1 MTASQND
8 RPDGERRPNLATLVS
23 SGSRPVGLRPLLLM
37 LALGLGAT
45 PGHAETISSALSRAY
60 LGNPDLN
67 QQRAGTRATDEN
79 VARAKSS
86 YRPTV
91 EGTAAVGFNHTELSL
106 GSSTTATNN
115 ATTSTAGN
123 GLGGA
128 GIGAVGGTGAASN
141 SAANS
146 LNANTFPS
154 QAQLTVTQNIFN
166 GNRSANGVRQA
177 ESQVM
182 GSRESTRNTEQ
193 NTLLNGAT
201 AYMNVLRDTAI
212 LELQKNN
219 ITVLEE
225 QLRQT
230 RDRFN
235 VGEVTRTDVAQSES
249 SLANAR
255 SQYFTAQANLQTSI
269 ANYRQVIGTEP
280 RRLEAARPIDSLL
293 PPTLDS
299 AIQVSFTEHP
309 SIQAAFHNVDVAQL
323 QVQINEAALYPTL
336 NIVGNV
342 QAANQYQGYPNGKLF
357 NGSIL
362 GQLNVP
368 LYTGGVDFA
377 NVRQAKELLAQAR
390 LQADLQRTVIRAN
403 VVSNWGLLQSSKAV
417 VRSAQAAVK
426 ASEIALDGVREE
438 AKVGQ
443 RTTLD
448 VLIAQQTLLSS
459 RVSLVSAQRDRVVA
473 TYAVEAAVGRLSA
486 VNLSLAVIEYDPTLH
501 FEQVKDKWFGLR
513 TPDGR

>member
-1 MTASQND
+1 MV
-8 RPDGERRPNLATLVS
+8 LV
-23 SGSRPVGLRPLLLM
+23 
-37 LALGLGAT
+37 ALGTTLGLAS
-45 PGHAETISSALSRAY
+45 GAARAETISSALSRAY
-60 LGNPDLN
+60 MGNPDLN
-67 QQRAGTRATDEN
+67 QQRASTRATDEN
-79 VARAKSS
+79 VSRAKSN
-86 YRPTV
+86 YRPQV
-91 EGTAAVGFNHTELSL
+91 VGTSAVGFNHTELSL
-106 GSSTTATNN
+106 GSSIAATSN
-115 ATTSTAGN
+115 ATTTGASVV
-123 GLGGA
+123 GA
-128 GIGAVGGTGAASN
+128 GAAGVGTSGAAASTNN
-141 SAANS
+141 SVSS
-146 LNANTFPS
+146 LNSNTFPS
-154 QAQLTVTQNIFN
+154 QAQLTITQNIFN
-166 GNRSANGVRQA
+166 GNRSANGVKQA
-177 ESQVM
+177 ESQVFEA
-182 GSRESTRNTEQ
+182 RETTRNTEQ

-212 LELQKNN
+212 LELNKNN

-235 VGEVTRTDVAQSES
+235 VGEVTRTDVAQAES

-269 ANYRQVIGTEP
+269 ANYRQIIGVEP
-280 RRLEAARPIDSLL
+280 RRLEAARPIDALL
-293 PPTLDS
+293 PPTLDQ
-299 AIQVSFTEHP
+299 AIQISFTEHP
-309 SIQAAFHNVDVAQL
+309 SIAAALHNVDVAQL

-342 QAANQYQGYPNGKLF
+342 QAANAYEGYPAGKLF

-362 GQLNVP
+362 GQLSVP
-368 LYTGGVDFA
+368 LYTGGLDFA

-390 LQADLQRTVIRAN
+390 LQADLQRDTVRAN

-426 ASEIALDGVREE
+426 SSEIALDGVREE

-448 VLIAQQTLLSS
+448 VLIAQQTLLQS

-486 VNLSLAVIEYDPTLH
+486 STLNLAVIEYDPTLH
-501 FEQVKDKWFGLR
+501 LEQVKDKWFGLR

>member
-1 MTASQND
+1 MIAIVAAVGS
-8 RPDGERRPNLATLVS
+8 VS
-23 SGSRPVGLRPLLLM
+23 VAAR
-37 LALGLGAT
+37 
-45 PGHAETISSALSRAY
+45 AETISGALARAY
-60 LGNPDLN
+60 IGNPDLN
-67 QQRAGTRATDEN
+67 QQRASTRASDEG
-79 VARAKSS
+79 VAKAKSS
-86 YRPTV
+86 YRPQVT
-91 EGTAAVGFNHTELSL
+91 GTGAVGFNHTELSL

-115 ATTSTAGN
+115 ATTSSAGS
-123 GLGGA
+123 GLGAA
-128 GIGAVGGTGAASN
+128 GTGAVGATSSASSN
-141 SAANS
+141 SSANS

-154 QAQLTVTQNIFN
+154 QAQLTITQNIFN

-182 GSRESTRNTEQ
+182 EARETTRNTEQ

-212 LELQKNN
+212 LELNKNN

-269 ANYRQVIGTEP
+269 ANYRQIIGVEP
-280 RRLEAARPIDSLL
+280 RRLEAARPIDMLL
-293 PPTLDS
+293 PLTLDQ

-342 QAANQYQGYPNGKLF
+342 QAANQYEGYPQGKLF

-368 LYTGGVDFA
+368 LYTGGADFA
-377 NVRQAKELLAQAR
+377 NVRQGKELLAQAR
-390 LQADLQRTVIRAN
+390 LQADLQRTMVRAN

-426 ASEIALDGVREE
+426 SSEIALDGVREE

-448 VLIAQQTLLSS
+448 VLIAQQTLLQS

-486 VNLSLAVIEYDPTLH
+486 ANLNLAVIGYDPTLH
-501 FEQVKDKWFGLR
+501 LEQVKDKWFGLR

>member
-1 MTASQND
+1 MV
-8 RPDGERRPNLATLVS
+8 LVAI
-23 SGSRPVGLRPLLLM
+23 GTT
-37 LALGLGAT
+37 LGLASGAAR
-45 PGHAETISSALSRAY
+45 AETISSALSRAY
-60 LGNPDLN
+60 MGNPDLN
-67 QQRAGTRATDEN
+67 QQRASTRATDEN
-79 VARAKSS
+79 VSRAKSN
-86 YRPTV
+86 YRPQV
-91 EGTAAVGFNHTELSL
+91 VGTSSVGFNHTELSL
-106 GSSTTATNN
+106 GSSIASTSN
-115 ATTSTAGN
+115 ATTTGASVV
-123 GLGGA
+123 GA
-128 GIGAVGGTGAASN
+128 GAAGVGTSGAAASTNN
-141 SAANS
+141 SVSS
-146 LNANTFPS
+146 LNSNTFPS
-154 QAQLTVTQNIFN
+154 QAQLTVTQNLFN
-166 GNRSANGVRQA
+166 GNRSANGVKQA
-177 ESQVM
+177 ESQVFEA
-182 GSRESTRNTEQ
+182 RETTRNTEQ

-212 LELQKNN
+212 LELNKNN

-235 VGEVTRTDVAQSES
+235 VGEVTRTDVAQAES

-269 ANYRQVIGTEP
+269 ANYRQTIGVEP
-280 RRLEAARPIDSLL
+280 RRLEAARPIDALL
-293 PPTLDS
+293 PPTLDQ
-299 AIQVSFTEHP
+299 AIQISFTEHP
-309 SIQAAFHNVDVAQL
+309 SIAAALHNVDVAQL

-342 QAANQYQGYPNGKLF
+342 QAANAYEGYPAGKLF

-362 GQLNVP
+362 GQLSVP
-368 LYTGGVDFA
+368 LYTGGLDFA

-390 LQADLQRTVIRAN
+390 LQADLQRDTVRAN

-426 ASEIALDGVREE
+426 SSEIALDGVREE

-448 VLIAQQTLLSS
+448 VLIAQQTLLQS

-473 TYAVEAAVGRLSA
+473 TYAVESAVGRLSA
-486 VNLSLAVIEYDPTLH
+486 ANLNLAVIEYDPTLH
-501 FEQVKDKWFGLR
+501 LEQVKDKWFGLR

>member
-1 MTASQND
+1 MLSMGTTAIA
-8 RPDGERRPNLATLVS
+8 ATS
-23 SGSRPVGLRPLLLM
+23 
-37 LALGLGAT
+37 T
-45 PGHAETISSALSRAY
+45 HAETISGALSRAY

-67 QQRAGTRATDEN
+67 QQRASGRATDEN
-79 VARAKSS
+79 VSKAKSS
-86 YRPTV
+86 YRPQV
-91 EGTAAVGFNHTELSL
+91 MGTGSVGFNHTELSL
-106 GSSTTATNN
+106 GSSATSTTIAGAGTAGTVAG
-115 ATTSTAGN
+115 ATTGATGSSSAG
-123 GLGGA
+123 
-128 GIGAVGGTGAASN
+128 
-141 SAANS
+141 S
-146 LNANTFPS
+146 LNANTFPT

-182 GSRESTRNTEQ
+182 LARETTRNTEQ

-212 LELQKNN
+212 LELNKNN

-269 ANYRQVIGTEP
+269 ANYRQVIGVEP
-280 RRLEAARPIDSLL
+280 RRLEAARPIDVLL
-293 PPTLDS
+293 PPTLDT
-299 AIQVSFTEHP
+299 AIQVSFAEHP
-309 SIQAAFHNVDVAQL
+309 SIQAAFHNVDAAQL
-323 QVQINEAALYPTL
+323 QVQIDEAALYPTL
-336 NIVGNV
+336 NIVGSV
-342 QAANQYQGYPNGKLF
+342 QAANQYQGYPQGKLF
-357 NGSIL
+357 NGSVL
-362 GQLNVP
+362 GQLSVP
-368 LYTGGVDFA
+368 LYTGGQDFA

-390 LQADLQRTVIRAN
+390 LQADLQRTTVRAN

-448 VLIAQQTLLSS
+448 VLIAQQTLLQS
-459 RVSLVSAQRDRVVA
+459 RVSLVTAQRDRVVA

-486 VNLSLAVIEYDPTLH
+486 ANLNLAVIEYDPTLH
-501 FEQVKDKWFGLR
+501 LEQVKDKWFGLR

>member
-1 MTASQND
+1 M
-8 RPDGERRPNLATLVS
+8 
-23 SGSRPVGLRPLLLM
+23 
-37 LALGLGAT
+37 
-45 PGHAETISSALSRAY
+45 
-60 LGNPDLN
+60 
-67 QQRAGTRATDEN
+67 
-79 VARAKSS
+79 
-86 YRPTV
+86 
-91 EGTAAVGFNHTELSL
+91 
-106 GSSTTATNN
+106 
-115 ATTSTAGN
+115 
-123 GLGGA
+123 
-128 GIGAVGGTGAASN
+128 
-141 SAANS
+141 
-146 LNANTFPS
+146 
-154 QAQLTVTQNIFN
+154 
-166 GNRSANGVRQA
+166 
-177 ESQVM
+177 
-182 GSRESTRNTEQ
+182 
-193 NTLLNGAT
+193 
-201 AYMNVLRDTAI
+201 
-212 LELQKNN
+212 
-219 ITVLEE
+219 
-225 QLRQT
+225 
-230 RDRFN
+230 
-235 VGEVTRTDVAQSES
+235 
-249 SLANAR
+249 
-255 SQYFTAQANLQTSI
+255 
-269 ANYRQVIGTEP
+269 
-280 RRLEAARPIDSLL
+280 
-293 PPTLDS
+293 
-299 AIQVSFTEHP
+299 SFTEHP
-309 SIQAAFHNVDVAQL
+309 AIQAAFHNVDSAQL

-342 QAANQYQGYPNGKLF
+342 QAANAYQGYTNGKLF

-368 LYTGGVDFA
+368 LYSGGADFA

-390 LQADLQRTVIRAN
+390 LQADLQRTIVRAN